1 MKINNLD
8 KLEKLEEGL
17 QSQFKEIERIALY
30 NQKKVLNAFA
40 EVGITTAHF
49 AGTTGY
55 GYTDKGRDDFAK
67 VLAKI
72 FGAEDALASSH
83 LTCGTHT
90 IATALFGLLRTKDM
104 LLCISGQPYD
114 TLINTLYGKDNGSL
128 QSFGVKIDVVD
139 LKDDGSF
146 DEEKILKAVKKH
158 KPRVVYVQKSRG
170 YANRRALLC
179 EEMKP
184 IFEKIKNFFQ

>member
-72 FGAEDALASSH
+72 FGAEDALASSD
-83 LTCGTHT
+83 
-90 IATALFGLLRTKDM
+90 RK
-104 LLCISGQPYD
+104 S
-114 TLINTLYGKDNGSL
+114 
-128 QSFGVKIDVVD
+128 VV
-139 LKDDGSF
+139 
-146 DEEKILKAVKKH
+146 
-158 KPRVVYVQKSRG
+158 
-170 YANRRALLC
+170 
-179 EEMKP
+179 
-184 IFEKIKNFFQ
+184 